1 MKIIIDTSSW
11 VALVRYYLP
20 FDNANIISTL
30 IEEKVNNEEIIIL
43 SEVYSECKYQSK
55 GIVIQELP
63 FVLNKSYHTKTNE
76 LFPTKS
82 FYNSLENQFC
92 NQAQKRMLD
101 DVEFENRKQS
111 FLSSADAKIILQAI
125 NYTKIDKEDVLI
137 VTEETPSNNDLK
149 VFKKIPTISG
159 YLGIK
164 CITVPQLITF
174 YGDEIGLEIDD
185 KKKPT
190 QTSLF

>member
-30 IEEKVNNEEIIIL
+30 IEEKVNTGEIIIL
-43 SEVYSECKYQSK
+43 SEVYLECKYQSK
-55 GIVIQELP
+55 GIVTQDLSFILK
-63 FVLNKSYHTKTNE
+63 KSYHTKTND
-76 LFPTKS
+76 LIPTKS

-92 NQAQKRMLD
+92 NQAQKRMLN
-101 DVEFENRKQS
+101 DVQFENRKQK

-137 VTEETPSNNDLK
+137 VTEETSSNNDLK
-149 VFKKIPTISG
+149 VFKKIPILSE

-164 CITVPQLITF
+164 CITLPELITF